1 MAMLEKIFLIL
12 SILATMAASGVF
24 VYTEYLHV
32 KPVPTNAEELERMKA
47 EIQNQV
53 AFKTFKLKKITTN
66 LYSRKTRLRY
76 LNLEPYI
83 QPFEEKQIK
92 ALEENESLIYDAIIT
107 SAGYL
112 QPEELNTLAGK
123 ILFENRIKNAINEL
137 YETPHVKKVFFS
149 VFVVQ

>member
-1 MAMLEKIFLIL
+1 
-12 SILATMAASGVF
+12 MAASGVF